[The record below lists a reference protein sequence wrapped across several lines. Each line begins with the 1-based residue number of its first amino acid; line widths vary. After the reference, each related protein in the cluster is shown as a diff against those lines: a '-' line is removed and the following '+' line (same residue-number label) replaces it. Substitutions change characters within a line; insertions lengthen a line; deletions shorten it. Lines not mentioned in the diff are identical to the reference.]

1 MWLYVSNGFLSIV
14 AHRNQSDDLIVRAR
28 NPTHI
33 TSLFPNAQ
41 VVHMPTADY
50 PYRTI
55 LRRNFV
61 EETVACYVKNIGYDN
76 FKASIDDF
84 EYHDACID
92 IWRTMWT
99 YGNRYRNEDD

>member
-1 MWLYVSNGFLSIV
+1 M
-14 AHRNQSDDLIVRAR
+14 
-28 NPTHI
+28 
-33 TSLFPNAQ
+33 
-41 VVHMPTADY
+41 
-50 PYRTI
+50 
-55 LRRNFV
+55 

-92 IWRTMWT
+92 VWRRMWA